1 MLKSNAIKEIKSHVS
16 KTFFPADQSDSVHKF
31 FLSQTT
37 LDLREKK
44 LSFLNRDLSVINCK
58 T

>member
-16 KTFFPADQSDSVHKF
+16 KTFFSAEQSDSVHKF
-31 FLSQTT
+31 FLNQTA

-44 LSFLNRDLSVINCK
+44 WGF
-58 T
+58 